1 MDGDGIP
8 LSCEI
13 APFNTNEQITLKSLE
28 EKILKDFKLSKIV
41 VCTDADLASNTN
53 RKFNNTNTRKFI
65 TTQSIKKLKEF
76 LKEEALDLIKEW
88 HLLESD
94 KSYNIEKL
102 RTDETLIEAYK
113 DKTFYKERWIK
124 ENGLEQRLII
134 TYSVKYQEHQKNIRN
149 NQIEREI
156 KNKDYK
162 LAGVKQIRIHDFRHS
177 CASLLINSG
186 AAINVVAK
194 YLGHKKIDETLNTYS
209 HLFKNQINEI
219 INIIDNLN

>member
-13 APFNTNEQITLKSLE
+13 APFNTNEQITLKPLE

-102 RTDETLIEAYK
+102 RTDETL
-113 DKTFYKERWIK
+113 
-124 ENGLEQRLII
+124 
-134 TYSVKYQEHQKNIRN
+134 
-149 NQIEREI
+149 
-156 KNKDYK
+156 
-162 LAGVKQIRIHDFRHS
+162 
-177 CASLLINSG
+177 
-186 AAINVVAK
+186 
-194 YLGHKKIDETLNTYS
+194 
-209 HLFKNQINEI
+209 
-219 INIIDNLN
+219 